1 MPTREIFMT
10 RLLDAGNLSRSA
22 LLPGTVQNPLSRM
35 RMLDGFNEGW
45 LSFEHQPLQGEIEL
59 DTVLRGFIERGG

>member
-1 MPTREIFMT
+1 MPTRELFMT
-10 RLLDAGNLSRSA
+10 HLLDAGNLSRSA

-45 LSFEHQPLQGEIEL
+45 LSFEHEPIKGEVEL
-59 DTVLRGFIERGG
+59 DTVLGALIERDG